1 MSKHLYRTLLIWAT
15 IVIAFVNVYP
25 TVGWMLLSEESRAE
39 RLARWQQEDDERAR
53 RRTGYWEELFVGMK
67 RWVEFDRDK
76 VINMGLDLQG
86 GIHMVIGFDINEL
99 PEDVLAE
106 YRQNN
111 FSDTDIERTVQQIV
125 LRQIT
130 TRINEFEAKEPI
142 VQTLG
147 TNQIQIQLPGEKDVQ
162 RAKNLITK
170 TAQMNFHI
178 VTGPDQARPVFE
190 KIRDAFP
197 EEFLPYVKSSS
208 LRPDVLSVTPENYDR
223 VRRILDRAAEGGVIP
238 EDKIVAF
245 SQTPK
250 PTDKNQDYQLFVID
264 KTPIASGAGLTSANA
279 IQDQSNPPYWQIL
292 FSFNSA
298 SSAAFAKATGD
309 NIGKPMAIVLDGV
322 VVSAPTIQD
331 RIAGGRG
338 QITGSFEAE
347 EANDLAIALNSG
359 SMVVPVREE
368 FTRTVSASLGSDTV
382 RSGVYAS
389 LAGVAIV
396 ALFMMAYYQ
405 GAGIIS
411 VICLALNA
419 FMIIGAMA
427 YFGMTLTLPGIAGL
441 ILTMGMAVD
450 GNVLIYERIREE
462 KKLGHTI
469 QTSVENGFRRAA
481 ITILD
486 ANLTTLIAA
495 AVLMQF
501 GTGPIEGFAITL
513 SIGVITSVYTALII
527 GRALF
532 DFSLSR
538 HYFKKVNMFALFRE
552 TPRIPFVQVR
562 YYAFAFSLLV
572 IAVGMGMFAVRGMD
586 NFGVDFQQGT
596 NLMLHIDNPE
606 MVPVG
611 SVREVLTSGGFSNP
625 VVQETTGET
634 GEQGNMF
641 IIRVGDV
648 TRESL
653 QTPEATGEAA
663 FQTVADRIRNALA
676 PLSAGGA
683 VESISIEDEQTVGPS
698 VGAQLRWDALNA
710 IFWALVFIIIYVWV
724 RFEWRFAVGA
734 VAALFHDVL
743 VSIGIFSL
751 LGGQISMNV
760 IAALLTILGYS
771 INDTIVVFDRVRE
784 DMQLNRGKGV
794 KFMDILNGAINAT
807 LSRTLLTSLTTLFVV
822 VVLALFGGEAIND
835 FALVL
840 LIGIVFGTYSSI
852 FVASALVYLMQGKKN
867 LTASP
872 RTRKAVKEEA
882 PTEVVAT
889 VGKRRPRKGEAQA

>member
-15 IVIAFVNVYP
+15 IVLAFVYVYP

-39 RLARWQQEDDERAR
+39 RLAKWQEEDDALAR
-53 RRTGYWEELFVGMK
+53 RRTGYWEELFVGIK
-67 RWVEFDRDK
+67 RWAECDRNK

-86 GIHMVIGFDINEL
+86 GIHMVIGFDINDL

-106 YRQNN
+106 YREND
-111 FSDTDIERTVQQIV
+111 FSDADIESTIQQIV

-130 TRINEFEAKEPI
+130 LRINEFEAKEPI
-142 VQTLG
+142 IQTLG
-147 TNQIQIQLPGEKDVQ
+147 SNQIQIQLPGEKNVQ

-178 VTGPDQARPVFE
+178 VTGPDQARPIYE

-197 EEFLPYVKSSS
+197 EEFLPYVKTSS
-208 LRPDVLSVTPENYDR
+208 LRADVLTVTQENFDR
-223 VRRILDRAAEGGVIP
+223 VRRVLDQAAEQGVIG
-238 EDKIVAF
+238 EDKIITF

-250 PTDKNQDYQLFVID
+250 PTDKNQDYELYVLD

-279 IQDQSNPPYWQIL
+279 LQDQSNPPYWQIL

-298 SSAAFAKATGD
+298 SAADFAKATGD

-368 FTRTVSASLGSDTV
+368 FTRTVSASLGTDTV

-389 LAGVAIV
+389 LAGIAIV

-419 FMIIGAMA
+419 LMIIGAMA

-450 GNVLIYERIREE
+450 GNVLIFERIREE
-462 KKLGHTI
+462 IKLGHTI
-469 QTSVENGFRRAA
+469 LTSVDSGFKRAA
-481 ITILD
+481 ITIFD

-538 HYFKKVNMFALFRE
+538 HYMKKVAMLSIFRE
-552 TPRIPFVQVR
+552 TPRVPFLQTR
-562 YYAFAFSLLV
+562 YFAFAFSAVV
-572 IAVGMGMFAVRGMD
+572 IVIGMAMFAVRGMD

-596 NLMLHIDNPE
+596 NLMLHIQNPE
-606 MVPVG
+606 PVSVS

-625 VVQETTGET
+625 VVQETTSET
-634 GEQGNMF
+634 GDAGNTF
-641 IIRVGDV
+641 IIRVSDV
-648 TRESL
+648 TREAL
-653 QTPEATGEAA
+653 QAPEAAGEAA
-663 FQTVADRIRNALA
+663 FQTVADRIRTALA
-676 PLSAGGA
+676 PLSAGKTA
-683 VESISIEDEQTVGPS
+683 EDILLEDEQTVGPS

-710 IFWALVFIIIYVWV
+710 IFWAMVFIIIYVWI
-724 RFEWRFAVGA
+724 RFELRYALGA
-734 VAALFHDVL
+734 VVALFHDVL
-743 VSIGIFSL
+743 VAVGLFSL
-751 LGGQISMNV
+751 MGGQISMNV

-771 INDTIVVFDRVRE
+771 INDTIVIFDRVRE
-784 DMQLNRGKGV
+784 DIQVHRGKGV
-794 KFMDILNGAINAT
+794 KFIDILNGAINAT

-822 VVLALFGGEAIND
+822 VVLALFGGNAIND

-852 FVASALVYLMQGKKN
+852 FVASALVYLMQGKKD
-867 LTASP
+867 LGPAP
-872 RTRKAVKEEA
+872 RTRRNSKEDVSDV
-882 PTEVVAT
+882 TEPAAS
-889 VGKRRPRKGEAQA
+889 RRPRRGEAKA